1 MISSSLIIR
10 TFLVAWRSGA
20 GLRPDNNVLLL
31 CTRVSGGT
39 RPLSRVGCLVVNYVI
54 VNYLALYKV

>member
-20 GLRPDNNVLLL
+20 GLRPDIYT
-31 CTRVSGGT
+31 TR
-39 RPLSRVGCLVVNYVI
+39 
-54 VNYLALYKV
+54 

>member
-20 GLRPDNNVLLL
+20 GLRPDSIGIEICQANDPR
-31 CTRVSGGT
+31 T
-39 RPLSRVGCLVVNYVI
+39 
-54 VNYLALYKV
+54 